1 MLKVSAEAE
10 IKIGLEIFKKNNICE
25 NSSTS
30 FKDAFTDPDMVYCQ
44 GYKVETRITDER
56 SKVRLEGLL

>member
-1 MLKVSAEAE
+1 MLKVSGKAE

-30 FKDAFTDPDMVYCQ
+30 FKDAFTDPDMVYC
-44 GYKVETRITDER
+44 KATRWKPESPMSEAR
-56 SKVRLEGLL
+56 